1 MQLYYV
7 IHKNKV
13 NFKIG
18 NWNLFSRNSGVIK
31 NVLEMFLISSV
42 MEHIEIKCNQAAF

>member
-13 NFKIG
+13 NPKIG
-18 NWNLFSRNSGVIK
+18 KSNSFFKNFDIIK
-31 NVLEMFLISSV
+31 KVLEMFLVFIV
-42 MEHIEIKCNQAAF
+42 MEHIEIKIN